1 MKSKSS
7 VFGLIF
13 TIVCNG
19 AIVLLFITCLATMFN
34 VKLPDK
40 IDKNYFT
47 KYRVRKRLPCN

>member
-7 VFGLIF
+7 VFGLVF

-19 AIVLLFITCLATMFN
+19 AIVLLFITWLATMFN

-40 IDKNYFT
+40 IDKLLQYFILNYLQT
-47 KYRVRKRLPCN
+47 I

>member
-19 AIVLLFITCLATMFN
+19 VIVLLFIISVAMMFN

-40 IDKNYFT
+40 IDKNYFVN
-47 KYRVRKRLPCN
+47 YM